1 LASVRRHRLVLAF
14 KDVAADA
21 QLMGML
27 VVVGILVVLAIFGLT
42 GWGVADSRD
51 GRDWKPTNWPTRRR

>member
-1 LASVRRHRLVLAF
+1 
-14 KDVAADA
+14 
-21 QLMGML
+21 MGML

-51 GRDWKPTNWPTRRR
+51 GQDWKPTNWPTRRH